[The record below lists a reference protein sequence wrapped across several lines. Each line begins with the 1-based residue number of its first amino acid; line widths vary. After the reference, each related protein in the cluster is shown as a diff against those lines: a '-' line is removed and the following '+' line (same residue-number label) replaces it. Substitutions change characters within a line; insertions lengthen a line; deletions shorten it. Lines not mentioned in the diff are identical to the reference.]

1 MTPVIRL
8 PVVAIR
14 AKHLD
19 FDRPFGRIAPAQV
32 TGLLRA
38 GIALLQRNTPVW
50 PDLQLGDYQVDG
62 AILWMRA
69 DAGLV
74 DASRPGAHGRGTLTI
89 GSVQRLR
96 KLRHKLG

>member
-19 FDRPFGRIAPAQV
+19 FDRPFGRIAPEQV

-50 PDLQLGDYQVDG
+50 PQDLQLGDYQV
-62 AILWMRA
+62 
-69 DAGLV
+69 
-74 DASRPGAHGRGTLTI
+74 
-89 GSVQRLR
+89 
-96 KLRHKLG
+96 